1 MTDLFGNLSLI
12 YKKKGMN
19 WHVVYTAL
27 ATLELSSWRLF
38 SRTWAAQQHVMDSGI
53 KVRKVIAQSREHAV
67 VKR

>member
-27 ATLELSSWRLF
+27 TTLILSSLRLF
-38 SRTWAAQQHVMDSGI
+38 SRMWAAQHVMDSGI